1 MSHFVAKFMLV
12 GLIATATASVVN
24 LSPPATKVAQA
35 NNSIQLSIS
44 PNQSRYPRGT
54 ELRIT
59 ATVRSADGQR
69 LANTPVLVVETF
81 YNSGTRRTEQRNLGQ
96 FTTNNAGRIAI
107 DYRISTDP
115 NQDKVTLNFVNPIAS
130 GGAAAFVIPIGR

>member
-1 MSHFVAKFMLV
+1 MSHIVAKFMLV
-12 GLIATATASVVN
+12 GLIATATAGVVN
-24 LSPPATKVAQA
+24 LSPPATEVAQA
-35 NNSIQLSIS
+35 NNSIGLSIS

-54 ELRIT
+54 ELRII
-59 ATVRSADGQR
+59 ATVKSADGQR

-81 YNSGTRRTEQRNLGQ
+81 YNSGTRRTEQRTLGQ
-96 FTTNNAGRIAI
+96 FTTNSAGRITI
-107 DYRISTDP
+107 NYRISTDP

>member
-12 GLIATATASVVN
+12 GLLATATASVVN
-24 LSPPATKVAQA
+24 LSPPATQVAQA

-44 PNQSRYPRGT
+44 PSQSRYPRGA

-59 ATVRSADGQR
+59 AIVKSADGQR

-107 DYRISTDP
+107 DYRISIDP
-115 NQDKVTLNFVNPIAS
+115 NKDKITLNFVNPIAS